1 MKPGEDQ
8 QTPPATAKTIDSSP
22 RGQNSKPGQ
31 NREVTAELFR
41 FSYTAHKIPI
51 SRASPN
57 ATCPILTDR
66 SMLGRAVSFPT
77 PAYCC

>member
-1 MKPGEDQ
+1 MKPGGDQ

-41 FSYTAHKIPI
+41 FSYTAHKI
-51 SRASPN
+51 ASPN
-57 ATCPILTDR
+57 VTCPILTDR

-77 PAYCC
+77 LAYCC